1 MPHKAPDD
9 IVRYLGAVFKILL
22 SRSRMAQNLLH
33 LVEYLLDLLPGV
45 QRRRVDARP
54 VQLAVLDRV
63 EHADR
68 RADAVHGGAADAV
81 LHAGLALRLGHVGDH
96 GVLEHGDERRP
107 ERAGGRQLGVLDGP
121 AHEEVEVADVGE
133 VFLVA
138 LGAGVRVLAPLG
150 QLPQPF
156 PAVDRVRVGDG
167 RVEEPC
173 DINNG
178 LMVVH
183 WYL

>member
-1 MPHKAPDD
+1 MPHKDTNGAIALPRCP
-9 IVRYLGAVFKILL
+9 IKLPMTSLGAVFKIFL
-22 SRSRMAQNLLH
+22 SRSHMAQNLLH
-33 LVEYLLDLLPGV
+33 LVEDLLDLLPRV

-81 LHAGLALRLGHVGDH
+81 LHAGLALQLGHVGDH

-121 AHEEVEVADVGE
+121 AHEEVEVVDVGE

-138 LGAGVRVLAPLG
+138 LGAGVRVVASLG
-150 QLPQPF
+150 
-156 PAVDRVRVGDG
+156 
-167 RVEEPC
+167 
-173 DINNG
+173 
-178 LMVVH
+178 
-183 WYL
+183 